1 MLPIGLTE
9 LGTTLDVETTTE
21 RVRAV
26 VVEKPFI
33 DPNKETPKQAVGPT
47 PG

>member
-1 MLPIGLTE
+1 
-9 LGTTLDVETTTE
+9 
-21 RVRAV
+21 V

-33 DPNKETPKQAVGPT
+33 DPKKQTPKQAVRPA